1 MRSGLSFADVLVSP
15 VTMAVAVILFFLCA
29 WLLLFKRKAI
39 TTPIKVLSALVLI
52 VTILYIAFIIWMIVG
67 FGQH

>member
-1 MRSGLSFADVLVSP
+1 MSSGLSFADVLVNP

-39 TTPIKVLSALVLI
+39 TAPIKMLSALLLI
-52 VTILYIAFIIWMIVG
+52 VTILYIAFIIWMMIG

>member
-1 MRSGLSFADVLVSP
+1 MSSGLSFADVLVNP

-39 TTPIKVLSALVLI
+39 TAPIKVLSALLLI
-52 VTILYIAFIIWMIVG
+52 VAILYIAFIIWMMIG

>member
-1 MRSGLSFADVLVSP
+1 MSSGLHFADILVSP

-29 WLLLFKRKAI
+29 WLLLFRRKTI

-52 VTILYIAFIIWMIVG
+52 VAILYIAFIIWMVIG

>member
-1 MRSGLSFADVLVSP
+1 MSSGLHFADILVSP
-15 VTMAVAVILFFLCA
+15 VTMAVAVILFLLCA
-29 WLLLFKRKAI
+29 WLLLFRRKTI

-52 VTILYIAFIIWMIVG
+52 VAILYIAFIIWMVIG